1 MHLLLCLLSIRNHP
15 LLSSSLRSI
24 EAYILLQTFLCWNH
38 LLDFNVCRSPLTS
51 QAKPMLTSDAAGS
64 AEAVAAATA
73 IEETAER
80 ITHVTFHPKNGR
92 MILTTQSKSG
102 NYERYIEDEWII
114 DPALKID
121 RTLRGANMHWRTQGI
136 RRKDLV
142 DPATRLKFRKAAAGL
157 DKPMTPVRA

>member
-1 MHLLLCLLSIRNHP
+1 
-15 LLSSSLRSI
+15 
-24 EAYILLQTFLCWNH
+24 
-38 LLDFNVCRSPLTS
+38 
-51 QAKPMLTSDAAGS
+51 MLTSDAAGS

-142 DPATRLKFRKAAAGL
+142 DQTTRLKFRKAAAGL

>member
-1 MHLLLCLLSIRNHP
+1 
-15 LLSSSLRSI
+15 
-24 EAYILLQTFLCWNH
+24 
-38 LLDFNVCRSPLTS
+38 
-51 QAKPMLTSDAAGS
+51 MLTSDAAGS

-114 DPALKID
+114 DPALKIESYLK
-121 RTLRGANMHWRTQGI
+121 LRGANMHWRTQGI

-142 DPATRLKFRKAAAGL
+142 DPATRLEFRKAAAGL